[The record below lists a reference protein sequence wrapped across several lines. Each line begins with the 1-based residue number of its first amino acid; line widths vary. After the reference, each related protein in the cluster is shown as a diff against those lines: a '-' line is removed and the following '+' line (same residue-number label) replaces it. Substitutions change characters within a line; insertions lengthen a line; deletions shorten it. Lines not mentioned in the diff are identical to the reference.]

1 MLLIDTKKK
10 LNRKNRNLWKRDKF
24 VTNLTKRLILNGI
37 ELIKIHPAYT
47 SLIGNLKY
55 SYPDSVNASIEIA
68 RRGYES
74 KVQKNKD
81 KFYPSME
88 AKHQWKETVASSHSW
103 KEVALKIKNSKMQYR
118 VQLIDVKSK
127 SCLRMNSK
135 KSKIDIYNLFIA

>member
-1 MLLIDTKKK
+1 
-10 LNRKNRNLWKRDKF
+10 
-24 VTNLTKRLILNGI
+24 
-37 ELIKIHPAYT
+37 
-47 SLIGNLKY
+47 
-55 SYPDSVNASIEIA
+55 
-68 RRGYES
+68 
-74 KVQKNKD
+74 
-81 KFYPSME
+81 ME